1 MVTLSKR
8 RFFAGSKRGFFPG
21 SETDSSAGS
30 DSDPEEFARLLVICS
45 AFSTSACVAN
55 STYLKCCQRNR
66 RNKQIKREEGGEGER
81 EGGRGERERYKIKDE
96 NVVDMHMTPNSPR
109 VRNVPLVGR
118 LYESD
123 IIKKVKERKRRK
135 KKKKDNKG

>member
-1 MVTLSKR
+1 MLFFSTFLVCPQKVKSWPVVDVWGVGGREMVTLSKR

-21 SETDSSAGS
+21 SETDSSPGS

-81 EGGRGERERYKIKDE
+81 EGGRGKGGEGRGER
-96 NVVDMHMTPNSPR
+96 
-109 VRNVPLVGR
+109 GR
-118 LYESD
+118 EE
-123 IIKKVKERKRRK
+123 IE
-135 KKKKDNKG
+135 